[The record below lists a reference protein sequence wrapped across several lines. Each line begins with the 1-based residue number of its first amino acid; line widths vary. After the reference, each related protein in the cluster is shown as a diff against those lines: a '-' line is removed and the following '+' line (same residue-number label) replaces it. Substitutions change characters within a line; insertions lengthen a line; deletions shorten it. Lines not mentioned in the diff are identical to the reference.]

1 MEMRISTVITLM
13 AGLMAL
19 SGCDWIDPSEWGASQ
34 RFKEPFSTTEKLSSG
49 GRVTL
54 ETFNGPI
61 EIRGWD
67 REEASIEVVKYA
79 SRQETLS
86 LMDVDVVA
94 DGSALRVRVRRPE
107 GNCNCGASLSLRLPS
122 KIILEDAR
130 TSNGALTLESLEGS
144 GRATTSNGAVKV
156 WDVAGDWTLR
166 TSNGAVEL
174 DKLSGSVT
182 ARTSN
187 GRIRLSGV
195 HGRADVETS
204 NGSIDADI
212 PEPQSGAPFVFRSSN
227 GSVTVKL
234 HRWANNP
241 LRVSTS
247 NASITLALPE
257 GVNADVRATT
267 SNGRVTSDFEVSA
280 REFGKNRLEG
290 RLGAGGERIEL
301 TSSNGSIRLVRR

>member
-1 MEMRISTVITLM
+1 MRIFTVTALT
-13 AGLMAL
+13 AGLLAL
-19 SGCDWIDPSEWGASQ
+19 PGCDWVDPSEWGSSQ

-54 ETFNGPI
+54 ETFNGTA

-67 REEASIEVVKYA
+67 REEASIQVVKYA
-79 SRQETLS
+79 SRQEALS
-86 LMDVDVVA
+86 LMDVDIVA
-94 DGSALRVRVRRPE
+94 DGSSLRVRVRRPE
-107 GNCNCGASLSLRLPS
+107 GNCNCGASLSLRLPR

-130 TSNGALTLESLEGS
+130 TTNGAVTLESVEGS
-144 GRATTSNGAVKV
+144 GRATTSNGAVKL

-174 DKLSGSVT
+174 DKVSGSIT

-187 GRIRLSGV
+187 GRIRLSGLR
-195 HGRADVETS
+195 GRADLETS

-212 PEPQSGAPFVFRSSN
+212 PEPQQGAPLVFRSSN
-227 GSVTVKL
+227 GSVAVKL
-234 HRWANNP
+234 TRWLNNP
-241 LRVSTS
+241 LRISTS
-247 NASITLALPE
+247 NASITLALPD
-257 GVNADVRATT
+257 GVNADVRAST
-267 SNGRVTSDFEVSA
+267 SNGRVTSDFEVAA

>member
-1 MEMRISTVITLM
+1 MRVPLLTALT
-13 AGLMAL
+13 AGLLAL
-19 SGCDWIDPSEWGASQ
+19 SACDWIDPSEWGASQ

-49 GRVTL
+49 GRVTM

-61 EIRGWD
+61 EVRGWD

-79 SRQETLS
+79 SRQETLG
-86 LMDVDVVA
+86 LMDVDIVA

-107 GNCNCGASLSLRLPS
+107 GNCNCGASLSLRLPR

-130 TSNGALTLESLEGS
+130 TSNGAVTLESVEGS

-156 WDVAGDWTLR
+156 WDVKGDWTLR
-166 TSNGAVEL
+166 TSNGAMEL
-174 DKLSGSVT
+174 DKVSGSVT

-187 GRIRLSGV
+187 GRIRLSGID
-195 HGRADVETS
+195 GRADVETS

-212 PEPQSGAPFVFRSSN
+212 PVPQSGAPLVFRSSN

-234 HRWANNP
+234 RQWANNP
-241 LRVSTS
+241 LRISTS
-247 NASITLALPE
+247 NASITLALPD
-257 GVNADVRATT
+257 GVNADVRAST

-280 REFGKNRLEG
+280 REFGKTRLEG

>member
-1 MEMRISTVITLM
+1 MRLLTAAVLM
-13 AGLMAL
+13 AGLAVFP
-19 SGCDWIDPSEWGASQ
+19 GCDWIDPSEWGASQ
-34 RFKEPFSTTEKLSSG
+34 RFKEPFSAAEKLASG

-67 REEASIEVVKYA
+67 REEAAIEVVKYA
-79 SRQETLS
+79 SRQETLGH
-86 LMDVDVVA
+86 MDVDIVA
-94 DGSALRVRVRRPE
+94 DGSSLRVRVRRPE
-107 GNCNCGASLSLRLPS
+107 GNCNCGASLSLRLPR

-130 TSNGALTLESLEGS
+130 TSNGAVTIESVEGS

-174 DKLSGSVT
+174 DRMSGSVT

-187 GRIRLSGV
+187 GRIRLSGLQ
-195 HGRADVETS
+195 GRADVETS
-204 NGSIDADI
+204 NGSIDVDI
-212 PEPQSGAPFVFRSSN
+212 SDPQSGAPFVFRSSN

-234 HRWANNP
+234 QRWANNP

-247 NASITLALPE
+247 NASITLALPD
-257 GVNADVRATT
+257 GVNADLRAST

-280 REFGKNRLEG
+280 REFGKSRLEG